1 VVSAVLLLFPL
12 FGSEVALLTVA
23 VLSKVVAAVA
33 SGLIFTTRLKT
44 SSLPEGTLGFVQVTV
59 KLLVL
64 FGVWHVQA
72 GGPEIEIET
81 KLMPAGI
88 GSLKLTELALLG
100 PALVTSIV

>member
-1 VVSAVLLLFPL
+1 MVSAVLLLFPV

-23 VLSKVVAAVA
+23 VLSKVVVAVA
-33 SGLIFTTRLKT
+33 LGLIFTTRLKT

-59 KLLVL
+59 PLLPPPGL
-64 FGVWHVQA
+64 LQFQA
-72 GGPEIEIET
+72 AGAEIET
-81 KLMPAGI
+81 KVMPAGI